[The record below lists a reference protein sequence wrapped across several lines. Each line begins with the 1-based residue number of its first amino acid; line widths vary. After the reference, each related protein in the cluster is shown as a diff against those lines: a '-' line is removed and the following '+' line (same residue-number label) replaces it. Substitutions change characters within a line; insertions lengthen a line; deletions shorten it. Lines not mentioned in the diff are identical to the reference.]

1 MLSWLWAKYMSSRI
15 FLCSLDGILHGRLL
29 FILHFLIEWSHYISI
44 WSSWGVY
51 SDIYTAGLI
60 LYQCNTSLSLKK
72 CHEFAVWKCSHKWHT
87 WLLPVR
93 AGLVLRNA
101 PHTLSNMLD
110 CQCSKDVQLL
120 AEQENNICGSG
131 WVTFNSWQ
139 GLKWISHTCAYHSAR
154 LAVFSQPEHW
164 CRHTGCSGGIS
175 IYIHAHTYTRIYM
188 YVYMFVC
195 IYVHYNIILY

>member
-1 MLSWLWAKYMSSRI
+1 MSSRI

-29 FILHFLIEWSHYISI
+29 FVLHFLIEWSHYISV
-44 WSSWGVY
+44 WSSWRVF

-60 LYQCNTSLSLKK
+60 LYQCNAWLSLKK
-72 CHEFAVWKCSHKWHT
+72 CHEFAVWKCSHKWHV

-93 AGLVLRNA
+93 ADLVLRNA
-101 PHTLSNMLD
+101 PQTLSNVLD

-131 WVTFNSWQ
+131 WVTFNPSQ

-154 LAVFSQPEHW
+154 LAVCSQPEHW
-164 CRHTGCSGGIS
+164 CAVTQDVPGEFQY
-175 IYIHAHTYTRIYM
+175 IYIPIHICMYTCL
-188 YVYMFVC
+188 YVYMY
-195 IYVHYNIILY
+195 IMILYYIKR